1 MNGTFLWQRERVR
14 GFLETGISD
23 YPRKFTQK
31 RCKRMEHTA
40 KSAKARSG
48 EMPLKSGEFCA
59 LVWIR
64 RLATM
69 DEGMISEWL
78 TGFVIMDASRLSSS

>member
-1 MNGTFLWQRERVR
+1 MFLYRTNKMVV
-14 GFLETGISD
+14 F

-48 EMPLKSGEFCA
+48 ERPLKSGEFCA

-64 RLATM
+64 RLAANTKLPTVEM
-69 DEGMISEWL
+69 NPARNAL
-78 TGFVIMDASRLSSS
+78 